1 MTGSAISAGEKPGGI
16 DVVTETAG
24 RSPREAARAVGEL
37 PVAPLARARH
47 LAWLAIVVADAGL
60 LAWGAMAALAPAC
73 PGACMTAG
81 YESFT
86 GQSWSD
92 LTATSAS
99 TAAFLLLVFRV
110 YGAFNVAVGVVAI
123 ALAAAAF
130 RRAEAWAWWTLL
142 LGNTIAFGSAMTY
155 DRMVGFIGPFEMLEY
170 VGLAAVYAALAV
182 KVPFQARPAGRRPHR

>member
-1 MTGSAISAGEKPGGI
+1 MTGSAISADEGPGGT
-16 DVVTETAG
+16 DMVTATPG
-24 RSPREAARAVGEL
+24 QSPRETAPAVGEV
-37 PVAPLARARH
+37 PVAPLARARQF
-47 LAWLAIVVADAGL
+47 AWLAIVVADAGL

-92 LTATSAS
+92 LATTSAAAS
-99 TAAFLLLVFRV
+99 AFLLLVFRV

-123 ALAAAAF
+123 AIAAVAF

-142 LGNTIAFGSAMTY
+142 VGNTIAFGSAMTY

-182 KVPFQARPAGRRPHR
+182 TAPFQARPAGRRPHR